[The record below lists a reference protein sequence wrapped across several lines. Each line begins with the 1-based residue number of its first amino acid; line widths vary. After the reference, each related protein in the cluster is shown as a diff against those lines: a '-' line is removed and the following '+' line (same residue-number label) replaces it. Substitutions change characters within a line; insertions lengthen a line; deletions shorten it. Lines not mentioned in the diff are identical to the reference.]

1 MNIFT
6 KIFKP
11 KVKKSV
17 TNNSQFLLSTI
28 GANRV
33 IWDKYVLS
41 KQNDLLLIDKYNS
54 LAEVSAPI
62 NKYAITAPQVTIDV
76 FKKIGQRLK
85 PIDELDPFKIE
96 INRFWSNYSDLM
108 LIYKK
113 LLGNVYINIFE
124 YENPIEGRK
133 LNLTLLP
140 SQYTKIVPEKQDN
153 IDIRN
158 IQIKEYYVEI
168 DNNHKALQIP
178 ANNVLHIKES
188 NPKAD
193 NQSYL
198 YGFSKLLS
206 VAKNIQS
213 IEAGYGAKVGLY
225 TNGPR
230 GIVTGKQQGEFAAA
244 NIQSNEDV
252 KEVQKRFN
260 DEYGLQEGQF
270 AWMFTDIPL
279 DVSVISMNVQQLQ
292 INENNAADFEKI
304 CGALNVDP
312 RAIGSQ
318 AGNTF
323 DNVRA
328 ANEYFL
334 TQAFKSEIDNLI
346 RVFDAFIKKFRP
358 EFILK
363 PNYSNIPEI
372 IKAIRAGDDEL
383 LELTKLGLYTR
394 NEYFERIGERTISEE
409 QFNEFYSYYKGTWY
423 AVEEPEPEEIPEEIQ
438 TEDTEDE
445 TGQANE
451 TD

>member
-11 KVKKSV
+11 KVKKSI

-96 INRFWSNYSDLM
+96 INRFWSTYSDLI

-133 LNLTLLP
+133 INLALLP
-140 SQYTKIVPEKQDN
+140 SQYTKIVPERQDN

-158 IQIKEYYVEI
+158 IQVKEYYVEI

-178 ANNVLHIKES
+178 AKNVLHIKES

-213 IEAGYGAKVGLY
+213 VEAGYGAKVGLY

-230 GIVTGKQQGEFAAA
+230 GIVTGKPQGEFAAA
-244 NIQSNEDV
+244 NIQSNEEV

-260 DEYGLQEGQF
+260 DEYGLQNGQF
-270 AWMFTDIPL
+270 AWLFTDIPL

-304 CGALNVDP
+304 CGSLNVDP

-323 DNVRA
+323 ENVREG
-328 ANEYFL
+328 NRFFL
-334 TQAFKSEIDNLI
+334 TQAFKSEIDNLVK
-346 RVFDAFIKKFRP
+346 VFDSFIKKFRP

-372 IKAIRAGDDEL
+372 VAAIRAGDDEL

-394 NEYFERIGERTISEE
+394 NEYFERIGERTVNDEE
-409 QFNEFYSYYKGTWY
+409 FNEYYSFYKGTWY
-423 AVEEPEPEEIPEEIQ
+423 NVTEPEEIEEPNQINEDEQTDETDEDEQ
-438 TEDTEDE
+438 TE
-445 TGQANE
+445 
-451 TD
+451 